1 MTEPVAE
8 PSPAQTSP
16 GREGSGHAWERW
28 VPAWHGVFY
37 GVLAVA
43 MALALADPATTWA
56 ERIAISGL
64 GLLLGGWYWLWVVR
78 RRIWTLPI
86 LQVLAYFAGAA
97 ALWLL
102 LVSMNEAF
110 FLIAFSAYQ
119 QVFSY
124 LPSLRWAIPGVVVLT
139 GLLLA
144 MEFLDAGQPS
154 PLSLLIALLSAG
166 LCILGALWVDA
177 INAPEPGPPSPDRG
191 AGGNPSRAGGGRATG
206 RHPRGAPTPGPGD
219 PRHAGPGLTSVVTL
233 LEATEA
239 ELAPGQPAARRHLAH
254 ALRTARDTLAE
265 VRRFVWALQPQALD
279 QGSLAEALGR
289 LAETLADE
297 TGMTARF
304 LVTGT
309 PQPLP
314 AQAEI
319 ALLRAAQEGTA
330 NIRKHA
336 RASEAVLTLSYLD
349 DRVILDVRDD
359 GRGFAAADGLRGDV
373 TGGLGL

>member
-1 MTEPVAE
+1 M
-8 PSPAQTSP
+8 
-16 GREGSGHAWERW
+16 
-28 VPAWHGVFY
+28 
-37 GVLAVA
+37 
-43 MALALADPATTWA
+43 
-56 ERIAISGL
+56 
-64 GLLLGGWYWLWVVR
+64 
-78 RRIWTLPI
+78 
-86 LQVLAYFAGAA
+86 
-97 ALWLL
+97 
-102 LVSMNEAF
+102 
-110 FLIAFSAYQ
+110 
-119 QVFSY
+119 
-124 LPSLRWAIPGVVVLT
+124 
-139 GLLLA
+139 
-144 MEFLDAGQPS
+144 
-154 PLSLLIALLSAG
+154 
-166 LCILGALWVDA
+166 
-177 INAPEPGPPSPDRG
+177 
-191 AGGNPSRAGGGRATG
+191 
-206 RHPRGAPTPGPGD
+206 
-219 PRHAGPGLTSVVTL
+219 TL